1 MLEVKPIQSKTEQE
15 AICARCGV
23 EYDADL
29 LAYAAVVDNELHGV
43 CQFVLTPEGG
53 SLRSLGTVSSRDP
66 DFTAMFVLG
75 RAALNFIDLCGVH
88 FATFDAPIADEEEAR
103 LVRAI
108 GFSEDEAGRLS
119 VDLTHFFEH
128 PCQHHATGPA
138 DIPNTTNET

>member
-1 MLEVKPIQSKTEQE
+1 MLEVKPIQSKAEQE
-15 AICARCGV
+15 DICIRCGV
-23 EYDADL
+23 EYDVDL
-29 LAYAAVVDNELHGV
+29 LAYAAVVDDELHGV

-53 SLRSLGTVSSRDP
+53 SLRSLGTVSSREP

-88 FATFDAPIADEEEAR
+88 YATFDAPIADEAEER

-108 GFSEDEAGRLS
+108 GFSREEDGRWG

-138 DIPNTTNET
+138 DQPNF